1 MQMIRSFRVR
11 CLHCETA
18 EGGVVEMSLVR
29 LMGFTTLT
37 CGCVTGRYRDVG
49 SNREITY
56 IEEKGSVCSSSGH
69 VRNQP
74 VSADRVA
81 HGFAPAASARM

>member
-1 MQMIRSFRVR
+1 MA
-11 CLHCETA
+11 ETQ
-18 EGGVVEMSLVR
+18 ESTGEVNGMSLVR

-37 CGCVTGRYRDVG
+37 CGCVTGRYREVG
-49 SNREITY
+49 SDREITY
-56 IEEKGSVCSSSGH
+56 IEEKSTSCASSGH

-81 HGFAPAASARM
+81 HGFNPAVAVRA

>member
-1 MQMIRSFRVR
+1 
-11 CLHCETA
+11 
-18 EGGVVEMSLVR
+18 MSLVR

-56 IEEKGSVCSSSGH
+56 VEEKGTLCATSGH

-81 HGFAPAASARM
+81 HGFSPVVAIRA

>member
-1 MQMIRSFRVR
+1 
-11 CLHCETA
+11 
-18 EGGVVEMSLVR
+18 MSLVR

-56 IEEKGSVCSSSGH
+56 IEEKGAVCASSGH

-81 HGFAPAASARM
+81 HGFNPAVSARA

>member
-1 MQMIRSFRVR
+1 
-11 CLHCETA
+11 
-18 EGGVVEMSLVR
+18 MSLVR

-56 IEEKGSVCSSSGH
+56 IEEKGTVCASSGH

-81 HGFAPAASARM
+81 HGFAPAVSARM